1 MELLKIA
8 EPTVEVHFLMMFF
21 AVFAQLLS
29 FLAWCSQ
36 WRGDGGVSSGSGG
49 GEASASE
56 EAGVATA
63 E

>member
-1 MELLKIA
+1 
-8 EPTVEVHFLMMFF
+8 MMFF
-21 AVFAQLLS
+21 AVLAQVLS

-36 WRGDGGVSSGSGG
+36 WRGEGGVSSGG

-56 EAGVATA
+56 GAGMATA